1 MRFTCLRWI
10 AYAVALAGP
19 ALAQPPTLISRE
31 MPRVE
36 MSVGITHLF
45 GGPGRDLE
53 RAMSRLGLDHDAAP
67 LKSPRTSPRDFLP
80 VFAQLQVGVAE
91 RAMVGVL
98 ISGFGIST
106 VGQDADGG
114 RAHVESSIVSRA
126 LLVSYRPN
134 PWMKIGAGPALHRR
148 TVEVFGMD
156 GATRGQQLGW
166 LGSAE
171 VKFARRPLTYDR
183 PPAFGYITA
192 QYRGAPALHVPAGS
206 LAVSGLERR
215 AVAWPAH
222 RVRTSHWMIGVG
234 VGFEI

>member
-1 MRFTCLRWI
+1 MRFTCFRWI
-10 AYAVALAGP
+10 AYVVALAGP

-31 MPRVE
+31 MPRAE
-36 MSVGITHLF
+36 MSVGITRLF

-53 RAMSRLGLDHDAAP
+53 RAMSRLGLDHDEAP

-91 RAMVGVL
+91 RAMVGFL
-98 ISGFGIST
+98 ISSFGTST
-106 VGQDADGG
+106 VGQAADGA
-114 RAHVESSIVSRA
+114 RAHAESSVVSRA
-126 LLVSYRPN
+126 VLLSYRPN

-148 TVEVFGMD
+148 TVEVFGGD
-156 GATRGQQLGW
+156 GATREQQLGW
-166 LGSAE
+166 IGSAE
-171 VKFARRPLTYDR
+171 IKFARRPLTYER
-183 PPAFGYITA
+183 PPTFGYITA

-206 LAVSGLERR
+206 LAVNGRDRR
-215 AVAWPAH
+215 VVSWPAQ